1 MSTATST
8 PPPVETIRFSDTP
21 AAERIKITTL
31 PATWIALIVA
41 FGANTLLGVI
51 TATDIVRVAGRDGP
65 IPIGGLGTLMLVPVY
80 VFIAITV
87 FAAGSEYRGGQVRVS
102 LAAVPDRKRLFAA
115 KLTVSTAFSLIASIP
130 AVLPGHVLQHAAAI
144 RAGELRA
151 GDVVAGFI
159 AVLTVY
165 LLLGIIGHGF
175 AVVAKTVVTPLAVL
189 FIMPVLVSPPFQSA
203 LPHMVKFLP
212 HEAAL
217 SLLRMPVDPATA
229 LRPVAGLLV
238 LAAWAALSASA
249 AWKAF
254 VHEDG

>member
-1 MSTATST
+1 MRTATST
-8 PPPVETIRFSDTP
+8 PLPVETIRFSDTL

-31 PATWIALIVA
+31 PATWIALIIA

-51 TATDIVRVAGRDGP
+51 TATDIVRIAGQDGP
-65 IPIGGLGTLMLVPVY
+65 IPIARLGTLMVAPVY

-87 FAAGSEYRGGQVRVS
+87 FAAGSEYRGGQLRVS
-102 LAAVPDRKRLFAA
+102 LAAVPDRNRLFAA
-115 KLTVSTAFSLIASIP
+115 KLIVSTAFSLIASIP
-130 AVLPGHVLQHAAAI
+130 AVLPGYVLQHAAAI

-151 GDVVAGFI
+151 GDVVVGFI
-159 AVLTVY
+159 ASLTAY

-175 AVVAKTVVTPLAVL
+175 AVIAKTVVTPLAVL
-189 FIMPVLVSPPFQSA
+189 FITPVLISPPFQNT

-217 SLLRMPVDPATA
+217 SLLRIPVDPATA
-229 LRPVAGLLV
+229 LHPVAGLLV
-238 LAAWAALSASA
+238 LTAWAALLASI

-254 VHEDG
+254 VHKDS